1 MDLLFEHSPQNET
14 LGAYQVRICGN
25 VLRSGQGRCAKVML
39 CEHVN
44 VIVTC
49 YYKYYESNK

>member
-1 MDLLFEHSPQNET
+1 MILLFEHSPQNET
-14 LGAYQVRICGN
+14 LGAYQVRLCGN

-44 VIVTC
+44 
-49 YYKYYESNK
+49 YYKSNTKVIRK